1 MPHDDA
7 ASILGE
13 ADFFDICTQEERRIL
28 AFTSERKRFS
38 AGSVIAASGE
48 VLEGLIILISGT
60 ISVTPDSESEPNP
73 YLVSERGALIGAL
86 ALMIAKPRPVTL
98 SAVTI
103 VEVLVVPRKSFLK
116 LASQSPELAVKARDR
131 VRAELGAYVEA
142 LSPIRS
148 LMEKK

>member
-1 MPHDDA
+1 MPHDDT

-116 LASQSPELAVKARDR
+116 LASSGD
-131 VRAELGAYVEA
+131 
-142 LSPIRS
+142 
-148 LMEKK
+148 